1 MKVAAYTL
9 GCKVNQYD
17 TNAMVELLEK
27 SGFERV
33 EFHEEADVYLINT
46 CTVTNTADKKSR
58 NMIRRLHK
66 NHPEAVICVCGCLA
80 QRDSEGIL
88 GIEGVSAVIGTEE
101 RSRIVQIVRECFDGK
116 KVDGVCEIG
125 KGFEELSVSSAGEL
139 TRGYIKIQEGCNNFC
154 SYCIIPYVRGRVRSR
169 ASTGILSEGRA
180 LAARGVQEIVLTG
193 IHISSYGQDNGESL
207 LNVLD
212 GLNGIEGIGRI
223 RLGSLEPHI
232 LTREFLGEIK
242 KLGKI
247 CPHFHVSLQSGSDA
261 VLKRMN
267 RKYTSMQFAEYM
279 ENIREAYDRPA
290 IATDIITGFPG
301 ETEREFE
308 ETCRFAE
315 EQAFS
320 RIHVFPFSER
330 AGTPAAEMGGK
341 VPVDVRRSRANRLIE
356 VGKQLECRFAGEFLG
371 TVQAVLFEQETE
383 NGFAEG
389 YTDRYLRIHAA
400 GTPGGFQNVLLKKY
414 NDAILYGDIIK

>member
-17 TNAMVELLEK
+17 TNAMVELLEA
-27 SGFERV
+27 SGFELV
-33 EFHEEADVYLINT
+33 EVHEKADVYLINT

-101 RSRIVQIVRECFDGK
+101 RSRIVQVVQECLNGK

-169 ASTGILSEGRA
+169 EGASILLEA
-180 LAARGVQEIVLTG
+180 ETLAAHGVQEIVLTG
-193 IHISSYGQDNGESL
+193 IHISSYGQDNGGSL
-207 LNVLD
+207 LNILG
-212 GLNGIEGIGRI
+212 GLNRIEGIRRI

-232 LTREFLGEIK
+232 LTRKFLGEIK
-242 KLGKI
+242 ELGKV
-247 CPHFHVSLQSGSDA
+247 CPHFHVPLQSGSDT

-267 RKYTSMQFAEYM
+267 RKYNSMQFAEYI
-279 ENIREAYDRPA
+279 ENIREAYDLPA
-290 IATDIITGFPG
+290 VATDIITGFPG
-301 ETEREFE
+301 ETEEEFE

-330 AGTPAAEMGGK
+330 AGTSAAEMGGK
-341 VPVDVRRSRANRLIE
+341 VPMDVRRSRANRLIE
-356 VGKQLECRFAGEFLG
+356 VGKELERRFAEEFLG

-400 GTPGGFQNVLLKKY
+400 GTTGNFQNVLLKKY
-414 NDAILYGDIIK
+414 NGAILYGDIIK